1 MEVDAKTR
9 LYMLFG
15 NPVSHSLS
23 PALHN
28 AGFQA
33 LNLNCIYLACPVEP
47 DMVGAAVSGIKA
59 LAAGG
64 ANVTS
69 PHKEAVIKHLDE
81 ISAEAEALNSVNT
94 IINRDGSLYGTST
107 DGTGFIKALQ
117 EWEPGAEKARPALI
131 VGAGGAARAAA
142 HALAVDGGGSIY
154 IANRS
159 PGKAR
164 AAAGMLR
171 RWASIERCVAVDL
184 EEAALERAL
193 AECRLVVYCLPHD
206 APELINA
213 LGGTG
218 RSQAGKM
225 FYDLR
230 YSPERTAV
238 MEAFEQAG
246 GRAANGLAMLFWQAV
261 YAFELFT
268 GRQAPV
274 EDMRRAIKNKR

>member
-1 MEVDAKTR
+1 MEPDARTR

-15 NPVSHSLS
+15 KPVSHSLS

-28 AGFQA
+28 AGFRA

-47 DMVGAAVSGIKA
+47 DMVEAAISGIKA
-59 LAAGG
+59 LSAGG

-69 PHKEAVIKHLDE
+69 PHKEAVIGHLDE
-81 ISAEAEALNSVNT
+81 ISAEAEAINSVNT
-94 IINRDGSLYGTST
+94 IINRDDKLYGAST
-107 DGTGFIKALQ
+107 DGPGFIKALQ

-142 HALAVDGGGSIY
+142 YALAEESKGGIY

-159 PGKAR
+159 LDR
-164 AAAGMLR
+164 AQAVTEMLR
-171 RWASIERCVAVDL
+171 RRTQSERYVSVSL
-184 EEAALERAL
+184 EAAELAIAL
-193 AECRLVVYCLPHD
+193 AECRLIVYCLPHD
-206 APELINA
+206 APEFINS

-218 RSQAGKM
+218 SGLAGKLL
-225 FYDLR
+225 YDLR
-230 YSPERTAV
+230 YSPEKTAV

-246 GRAANGLAMLFWQAV
+246 GRTANGLEMLFWQAV
-261 YAFELFT
+261 YAFEHFT

-274 EDMRRAIKNKR
+274 EDMRRAIKNR

>member
-33 LNLNCIYLACPVEP
+33 LKLNCIYLACPVEP
-47 DMVGAAVSGIKA
+47 DMVGAAVGGIKA

-69 PHKEAVIKHLDE
+69 PHKEAVIRHLDE
-81 ISAEAEALNSVNT
+81 VSAEAEAINSVNT

-107 DGTGFIKALQ
+107 DGPGFIKALQ
-117 EWEPGAEKARPALI
+117 EWEPGAEKARPALV

-142 HALAVDGGGSIY
+142 HALGEDGGGAVY

-159 PGKAR
+159 PDKAR

-171 RWASIERCVAVDL
+171 RWTSIEQCVSVSL
-184 EEAALERAL
+184 EEAELERAL
-193 AECRLVVYCLPHD
+193 TECRLVVYSLPHD
-206 APELINA
+206 APELISA

-218 RSQAGKM
+218 QSMAGKLL
-225 FYDLR
+225 YDLR
-230 YSPERTAV
+230 YSPERTRV

-246 GRAANGLAMLFWQAV
+246 GRAANGLDMLFWQAV

-274 EDMRRAIKNKR
+274 EAMRRVVEKRR